1 MSVWLNQSIPLNHF
15 ILYHDFIFF
24 SPANSLVNIKGEV
37 YALKSAVED
46 LECISLMVAEFHG
59 ALFLNIIEVRF
70 GLKSKQNRIA
80 VTCCLLVI
88 DARICAL
95 VP

>member
-1 MSVWLNQSIPLNHF
+1 M
-15 ILYHDFIFF
+15 IFF
-24 SPANSLVNIKGEV
+24 FFPTNSLVNIKGEV

-46 LECISLMVAEFHG
+46 LECISLMVAEFQG
-59 ALFLNIIEVRF
+59 ALFLNIMEVEVSF

-80 VTCCLLVI
+80 VTCSLLVI

-95 VP
+95 IP